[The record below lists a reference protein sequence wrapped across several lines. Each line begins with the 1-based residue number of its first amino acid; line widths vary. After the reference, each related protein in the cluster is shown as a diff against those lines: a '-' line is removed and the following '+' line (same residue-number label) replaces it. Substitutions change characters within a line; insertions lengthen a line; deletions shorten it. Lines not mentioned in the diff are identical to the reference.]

1 MEGAD
6 LANFRD
12 QEGEGDFDDEPVINY
27 LHSLSAEQS
36 RKLSGFLGSQDFVEL
51 RESLRNGDIRMA
63 DYFMKNLPQTH
74 PRLYDVSFLSNNL

>member
-6 LANFRD
+6 LANFQVLD
-12 QEGEGDFDDEPVINY
+12 GEEDFDDEHVLNF

-51 RESLRNGDIRMA
+51 RESFRNGDPRMA
-63 DYFMKNLPQTH
+63 DCFLRNLPQTH
-74 PRLYDVSFLSNNL
+74 PIIYDVSFL